1 MLYGDESL
9 MKIYT
14 NSKQQDLE
22 HINNVIN
29 KIRNEKTDDSN
40 KNNDLFPED
49 FYSDINQSFTKG

>member
-1 MLYGDESL
+1 MQ
-9 MKIYT
+9 IYT

-40 KNNDLFPED
+40 KNDELFPED
-49 FYSDINQSFTKG
+49 FYSDTNQSFTKG